1 MIPLESI
8 PADVVCFP
16 IKFLAEEIWL
26 GILSVHDASYHQIIL
41 RIASHSTRRGI
52 AIKCVIHCHFWGR
65 NDREIY
71 CVVFPPDVLTTH

>member
-26 GILSVHDASYHQIIL
+26 GILSVHDASYHQIFL
-41 RIASHSTRRGI
+41 RIARGI
-52 AIKCVIHCHFWGR
+52 AIKCVIHCHFWWR

>member
-26 GILSVHDASYHQIIL
+26 GILSVYDASYHQIFL
-41 RIASHSTRRGI
+41 KIASHSTREE
-52 AIKCVIHCHFWGR
+52 R
-65 NDREIY
+65 NCNQMCNPLPFLGEKR
-71 CVVFPPDVLTTH
+71 